1 LLQVNPNGENPM
13 LGFAFTTIEQIAESV
28 QLLLLLNTYLSV
40 CVPKPPTE
48 ASNLLEVTPA
58 PE

>member
-1 LLQVNPNGENPM
+1 M
-13 LGFAFTTIEQIAESV
+13 LGFAFTTIEEIAESA
-28 QLLLLLNTYLSV
+28 QLLPSLNTYLSV

-48 ASNLLEVTPA
+48 ASNLLEVTAA